1 MEVGIGSLKVLTE
14 EGVRIMPDVVAD
26 ILLSEDPVR
35 FDFEIGT
42 IIIVYLSISTNQ
54 FKVGK
59 NASKIGSTK
68 KVLQRV
74 DG

>member
-1 MEVGIGSLKVLTE
+1 MEIGPGSLKVSTE
-14 EGVRIMPDVVAD
+14 EGVRIMSDVVAD

-35 FDFEIGT
+35 FDVEIGT
-42 IIIVYLSISTNQ
+42 IVIADLSILTNQ